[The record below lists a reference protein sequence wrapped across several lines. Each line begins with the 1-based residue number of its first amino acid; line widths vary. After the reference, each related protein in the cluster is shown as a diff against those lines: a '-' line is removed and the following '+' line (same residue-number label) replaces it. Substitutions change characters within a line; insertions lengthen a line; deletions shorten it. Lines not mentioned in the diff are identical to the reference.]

1 MTVHAQSYTIYHSAN
16 AYLGTVLLRR
26 ALAAVPG
33 AALVRRPIFVPR
45 ERGVLVAEML
55 GGREN
60 RNSGSYNRED
70 CHRWADRHGIP
81 FRYPRPEVLVER
93 AARWAHSPFQREEL
107 PARAYY
113 AAGKEQRDALDE
125 ALFAAAW
132 VEGLDV
138 NEPETI
144 RWAAARAG
152 LDGDALLAAVA
163 AEGPSAEAR
172 AALRGFD
179 AHACPGVPTVVVRGE
194 RFFGKDRIEWAV
206 EACRPEKGSTPCKV
220 PVREVRIREAGEADT
235 AFLFSLAA
243 RLAGVPRPPWYTS
256 DAMMRF
262 QGRFM
267 EATLC
272 PPKEGSLTLVAA
284 AANERHLGYVH
295 AFPGRDGV
303 TNEPCGHIAIIAL
316 EKDAEGQ
323 SVAGRLMARA
333 EEWAQANG
341 WRLLSI
347 DVFAD
352 NRRALDF
359 YLRGGFRPET
369 IRLVKSL

>member
-33 AALVRRPIFVPR
+33 VALVRRPIFVPR

-60 RNSGSYNRED
+60 RNAGSYNRED
-70 CHRWADRHGIP
+70 CHRWADRHGIT

-93 AARWAHSPFQREEL
+93 AARWARSPFHREEL

-113 AAGKEQRDALDE
+113 AADESGRDALDE

-152 LDGDALLAAVA
+152 LDGDALLAAAA
-163 AEGPSAEAR
+163 AEGPGAEVR
-172 AALRGFD
+172 AALRDFD

-194 RFFGKDRIEWAV
+194 RFLGKDRIEWAV
-206 EACRPEKGSTPCKV
+206 EACRQEEGTTPRKV
-220 PVREVRIREAGEADT
+220 PAREVRIREAGEADT
-235 AFLFSLAA
+235 AFLLSLAP
-243 RLAGVPRPPWYTS
+243 RLAGVPRPPWHTP
-256 DAMMRF
+256 DALAGF
-262 QGRFM
+262 QDRLM

-272 PPKEGSLTLVAA
+272 PPKEGSLTLIAVAA
-284 AANERHLGYVH
+284 DGRRLGYVH
-295 AFPGRDGV
+295 ALPGRDGV
-303 TNEPCGHIAIIAL
+303 TDEPCGHIAIIAL

-323 SVAGRLMARA
+323 GVAGRLMARA
-333 EEWAQANG
+333 EDWAQANG

-352 NRRALDF
+352 NRRALDL
-359 YLRGGFRPET
+359 YVRGGFRPET
-369 IRLVKSL
+369 IRLVKPL